1 MKQSFTLVQLMKW
14 QFLSLEKEIRFA
26 TTRSGGGGGKG
37 KEELDDCSQK
47 AQTSSCKINDYEG
60 YNAQHDKHN

>member
-1 MKQSFTLVQLMKW
+1 M
-14 QFLSLEKEIRFA
+14 SLGKEIRFA

-37 KEELDDCSQK
+37 KEELDDHSQK

-60 YNAQHDKHN
+60 YNVQHDKYN

>member
-1 MKQSFTLVQLMKW
+1 MKW